1 MAGGVA
7 DEKSRDSVAYISQTY
22 GGVKKE
28 KRLVN
33 AHQTWTN
40 RNKET
45 EKKKEGK
52 GVASPEN
59 RVYVCERR
67 AHISTLSREKITL
80 GAFSC
85 RPSCIRSGNIAWK
98 HNNVVLFLWVWT
110 RTLYM
115 TSDLVTVPQLL
126 TDLYTFH
133 WIDGAPYKISILML
147 FALWTTPFFL
157 ILCTSW
163 QLNMYLRI
171 SHLEHCESLLVPATK
186 ECVHQVYQ

>member
-1 MAGGVA
+1 MLIKHGQI
-7 DEKSRDSVAYISQTY
+7 EI
-22 GGVKKE
+22 
-28 KRLVN
+28 KRQKRRRRERAWQVP
-33 AHQTWTN
+33 
-40 RNKET
+40 KT
-45 EKKKEGK
+45 ECMCVRG
-52 GVASPEN
+52 ARAQARYP
-59 RVYVCERR
+59 ERR
-67 AHISTLSREKITL
+67 SLLGLFLADQVALDQATLRGNIITL
-80 GAFSC
+80 FCFFEFG
-85 RPSCIRSGNIAWK
+85 PE
-98 HNNVVLFLWVWT
+98 
-110 RTLYM
+110 LYM

>member
-7 DEKSRDSVAYISQTY
+7 DGKSRDSVAYISQTY

-98 HNNVVLFLWVWT
+98 HNNVVLFL
-110 RTLYM
+110 
-115 TSDLVTVPQLL
+115 
-126 TDLYTFH
+126 
-133 WIDGAPYKISILML
+133 
-147 FALWTTPFFL
+147 
-157 ILCTSW
+157 
-163 QLNMYLRI
+163 
-171 SHLEHCESLLVPATK
+171 
-186 ECVHQVYQ
+186 